1 MNNIISIQHKMNSM
15 AENSIQIQLH
25 KFSGPNVLSP
35 APAALPPSCE
45 YCALFPGWSQFDE
58 VLLITA
64 DP

>member
-1 MNNIISIQHKMNSM
+1 MT
-15 AENSIQIQLH
+15 ENSIQIQLH
-25 KFSGPNVLSP
+25 KCSGPSVLGPEP

>member
-1 MNNIISIQHKMNSM
+1 MT
-15 AENSIQIQLH
+15 ENSIQIQLH
-25 KFSGPNVLSP
+25 KCSGPNVLGP